1 MVRKSTSAQVCV
13 LQENTQLLFH
23 SSGGLLLNP
32 IFVIRKT
39 WADVSV
45 VLLGK
50 QPKNNCIVFCLDCD
64 KNNNS
69 YYDMMEFEHLAHHFQ
84 LIVVYSH

>member
-32 IFVIRKT
+32 IFVIKKT

-45 VLLGK
+45 LLGK
-50 QPKNNCIVFCLDCD
+50 QPNNTSIVFCPDCD

-69 YYDMMEFEHLAHHFQ
+69 YYEIMKYEHLAHHFQ